1 MNVKQFQNRVQF
13 ENYNQLLFYLKR
25 DIKMNVILLLKLVQN
40 ENMLYGFYACDVV

>member
-40 ENMLYGFYACDVV
+40 ENMLCGFYACDVV